1 MNKEEITSNSSSK
14 MMLYYFLSILF
25 NANKRKNLKSNDV
38 YYKQNMITKICVCV
52 CVCIYKYIQINNNG
66 KS

>member
-52 CVCIYKYIQINNNG
+52 CVYI
-66 KS
+66 